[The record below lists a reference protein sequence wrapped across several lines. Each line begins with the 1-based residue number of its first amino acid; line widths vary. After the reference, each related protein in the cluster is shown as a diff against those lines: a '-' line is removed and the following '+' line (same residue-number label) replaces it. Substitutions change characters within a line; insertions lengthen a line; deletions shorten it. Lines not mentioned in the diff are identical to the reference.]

1 MSVKVSASVKLA
13 KVKEFPKLMV
23 SNDGQLVLF
32 ASEGRGVALNCVCA
46 EVGRYYIDW
55 LVLSFKDYEGEVTLK
70 NE

>member
-1 MSVKVSASVKLA
+1 MSVKVSLSVELGTIKD
-13 KVKEFPKLMV
+13 FPKLMI

-32 ASEGRGVALNCVCA
+32 ESVGRGVALNCVCA